1 MNLFSISKPRFHV
14 LAGTSSEADQYL
26 AKLRFE
32 GGAKIVV
39 RLLRG
44 KNMEGMEGFYNEL
57 AAALQLPL
65 YFGKNWDALDECL
78 ADLEWLPSD
87 AYLLFFADA
96 PSVLKAASEKDRDIF
111 FQLLFRIC
119 NEWAERTSLGGGLE
133 RKPKPFHVVFHAGVV
148 EADQFSHRVEA
159 AIGESVSRI
168 TAPEGR

>member
-119 NEWAERTSLGGGLE
+119 NEWAERTSLG
-133 RKPKPFHVVFHAGVV
+133 
-148 EADQFSHRVEA
+148 ADLN
-159 AIGESVSRI
+159 VSQNRS
-168 TAPEGR
+168 TLCSMREL